1 MNTLSGVKE
10 KGQRMLKSGRQPGLG
25 HTQAG
30 AAECVTNR
38 EAGLAR
44 LMESCPP
51 TVTDTSYV
59 SGFRNPLANGLR
71 SLRSLHYNLQWW

>member
-30 AAECVTNR
+30 AAECATNH
-38 EAGLAR
+38 EARPAR

-51 TVTDTSYV
+51 TVTDMGYV
-59 SGFRNPLANGLR
+59 SGFQNPLANGLR
-71 SLRSLHYNLQWW
+71 NLHSFHYNLQWW